1 MSEKFINFM
10 DSLFDTETENND
22 YSNLD
27 YIANGIKLH
36 YKNGHIL
43 ETFIDCD
50 NSPTLLSTIMSI
62 YEFSELALEEKT
74 IAFETDDNI
83 EMIVNLD
90 HISAIELPMAKIEDA
105 ICSTLVEHIRE

>member
-1 MSEKFINFM
+1 M

-90 HISAIELPMAKIEDA
+90 PISAIELPMAKIEEA
-105 ICSTLVEHIRE
+105 ICSTLLEHV